1 MVIFLQNRNGLMIT
15 LLEKNIKNKRFSL
28 FVPIL
33 TRSFDWPKN
42 LKILSN
48 SPYSHGFFFEKMY
61 VFCQFTSGFHEK
73 WSIIG
78 YFRKIRFL
86 ISPPPLTKQSGIN
99 FRWWFEIKCIIL
111 PPCGPETG
119 KFYLFTFWLFG
130 GKKVKWQIRFLDHR
144 GVWLYTWIQITT

>member
-15 LLEKNIKNKRFSL
+15 LLEKKHQKQKIFTFRAYINEVVWLTKKSQN
-28 FVPIL
+28 FVKFTL
-33 TRSFDWPKN
+33 
-42 LKILSN
+42 LSWI
-48 SPYSHGFFFEKMY
+48 FFEKMY

-86 ISPPPLTKQSGIN
+86 ITPPLTEQLGIN

-111 PPCGPETG
+111 PPCGPETE
-119 KFYLFTFWLFG
+119 FYLFTFLPQ
-130 GKKVKWQIRFLDHR
+130 KVKR
-144 GVWLYTWIQITT
+144 